1 MTTNSAV
8 SLTAIPPAPVRRRA
22 VLALLT
28 ACVFVVGTAE
38 WVMVGLLPEL
48 STDLHR
54 PLPTVGAL
62 VTVYALVVT
71 VAGPLV
77 TLGMLGIA
85 RHRTLPILLGVFVAG
100 NAAAALATGFGVLA
114 AARMLTA
121 LTHSTIF
128 ATALVIAVTAVPAGH
143 RGRAIAVITAGWNL
157 ATVLGAPLGTWIG
170 DHYGWRTTF
179 SGIAILGAAILTATT
194 VLVRPAAPETAG
206 RPGGEVR
213 EMFKPRVAVVLA
225 IIVVTQAGLFTTY
238 TYIAPLLRQVSGF
251 TASGV
256 TMLLALFGLG
266 SVVGNVLGGRLAD
279 RAPWAAL
286 CALLAALATVLAAFT
301 LTGQSRWAA
310 AATVLVLGVIAAAV
324 IPLLQDRAL
333 ASAPKA
339 PTLATAVSASAF
351 NLGVAAGS
359 TLGGQA
365 VTAGSSLDDLPWIG
379 ALVTLAAVGLAATA
393 ARRRHAQP
401 RTPLTCSTP

>member
-1 MTTNSAV
+1 M
-8 SLTAIPPAPVRRRA
+8 RRRA

-28 ACVFVVGTAE
+28 ACVFVMGTAE

-54 PLPTVGAL
+54 PLPTVGVLA
-62 VTVYALVVT
+62 TVYALVVA
-71 VAGPLV
+71 VAGPVV
-77 TLGMLGIA
+77 TLGMLGIT
-85 RHRTLPILLGVFVAG
+85 RHRTLLILLGVFVAG
-100 NAAAALATGFGVLA
+100 NAAAALATGSGVLA

-121 LTHSTIF
+121 LTHSTVF
-128 ATALVIAVTAVPAGH
+128 ATALVIAVTTVPGGR

-157 ATVLGAPLGTWIG
+157 AMVLGAPLGTWIG

-179 SGIAILGAAILTATT
+179 AGIAILGAAILTATS

-213 EMFKPRVAVVLA
+213 EMLKPKVAAVLA
-225 IIVVTQAGLFTTY
+225 LIVVAQAVLLTTY

-251 TASGV
+251 TAAGV
-256 TMLLALFGLG
+256 TTLLALFGLG
-266 SVVGNVLGGRLAD
+266 SIAGNILGGRLAD

-286 CALLAALATVLAAFT
+286 CALLAVLATVLAAFT
-301 LTGQSRWAA
+301 LTSQSRWAA
-310 AATVLVLGVIAAAV
+310 AATVLILGVIAGAL

-333 ASAPKA
+333 ASALKA
-339 PTLATAVSASAF
+339 PTLVTAVSASAF
-351 NLGVAAGS
+351 NLGVAADS
-359 TLGGQA
+359 TLGGRA
-365 VTAGSSLDDLPWIG
+365 VTAGSSLDDLPWIS

-393 ARRRHAQP
+393 AQRRRAQP
-401 RTPLTCSTP
+401 RTPMTCSIP

>member
-1 MTTNSAV
+1 MTMNSAV
-8 SLTAIPPAPVRRRA
+8 SMSAIPPAPVRRRA

-54 PLPTVGAL
+54 PLPTVGVL

-85 RHRTLPILLGVFVAG
+85 RHRTLLILLGVFVAG

-114 AARMLTA
+114 AARTLTA
-121 LTHSTIF
+121 LTHSTVF
-128 ATALVIAVTAVPAGH
+128 ATALVIAVTTVPAGH
-143 RGRAIAVITAGWNL
+143 RGRAIAVVTAGWNL
-157 ATVLGAPLGTWIG
+157 ATVLGAPVGTWIG

-179 SGIAILGAAILTATT
+179 AGIAILGAAVLTATT
-194 VLVRPAAPETAG
+194 VLVRPAAPETDG

-213 EMFKPRVAVVLA
+213 EMLKPKVAIVLA
-225 IIVVTQAGLFTTY
+225 IIVVAQAGLFTTY

-266 SVVGNVLGGRLAD
+266 SVAGNILGGRLAD

-286 CALLAALATVLAAFT
+286 CALLAGLATVLAAFT
-301 LTGQSRWAA
+301 LTSQSRWAA
-310 AATVLVLGVIAAAV
+310 AATVLILGVIAAAL

-333 ASAPKA
+333 ASAPEA
-339 PTLATAVSASAF
+339 PTLVTAVSASAF

-365 VTAGSSLDDLPWIG
+365 VTAGSSLGDLPWIG

-393 ARRRHAQP
+393 ARRGRTQP
-401 RTPLTCSTP
+401 RTPMTCSIP

>member
-8 SLTAIPPAPVRRRA
+8 SMTAIPPAPTRRRA

-28 ACVFVVGTAE
+28 ACVFLVGTAE

-54 PLPTVGAL
+54 PLPTVGVL
-62 VTVYALVVT
+62 VTFYALVVA
-71 VAGPLV
+71 VAGPVV
-77 TLGMLGIA
+77 TLGLLGIA
-85 RHRTLPILLGVFVAG
+85 RHRTLLILLGVFVAG

-121 LTHSTIF
+121 LTHSTVF
-128 ATALVIAVTAVPAGH
+128 ATAWVIAVTTVPAGH

-157 ATVLGAPLGTWIG
+157 ATVLGAPSGTWSG

-179 SGIAILGAAILTATT
+179 ADIAILGAAMLTATS

-206 RPGGEVR
+206 RPGSEVR
-213 EMFKPRVAVVLA
+213 EILKPQVAAVLA
-225 IIVVTQAGLFTTY
+225 IIVVAQAGLFTTY

-256 TMLLALFGLG
+256 TTLLALFGLG
-266 SVVGNVLGGRLAD
+266 SVAGNILGGRLAD

-286 CALLAALATVLAAFT
+286 CALLAALATVLI
-301 LTGQSRWAA
+301 
-310 AATVLVLGVIAAAV
+310 LGVIAAAL

-333 ASAPKA
+333 ASALTA
-339 PTLATAVSASAF
+339 PTLVTAVSASAF

-393 ARRRHAQP
+393 ARGAALSHAP
-401 RTPLTCSTP
+401 R

>member
-1 MTTNSAV
+1 MTTNKAV
-8 SLTAIPPAPVRRRA
+8 SMTAVPPAPVRRRA

-28 ACVFVVGTAE
+28 ACVFLVGTAE

-54 PLPTVGAL
+54 PPATVGVL
-62 VTVYALVVT
+62 VTVYALVVA

-77 TLGMLGIA
+77 TLGMLAIA
-85 RHRTLPILLGVFVAG
+85 RHRTLLILLCVFVAG
-100 NAAAALATGFGVLA
+100 NVAAALATGFGVLA

-121 LTHSTIF
+121 LTHSTVF
-128 ATALVIAVTAVPAGH
+128 ATALVIAVTTAPPGH
-143 RGRAIAVITAGWNL
+143 RGRAVAVITAGWNL
-157 ATVLGAPLGTWIG
+157 ATVLGGPLGTWIG
-170 DHYGWRTTF
+170 DHHGWRATF
-179 SGIAILGAAILTATT
+179 AGIAVLGAAVLTATG

-213 EMFKPRVAVVLA
+213 ELLKPEVAAVLA
-225 IIVVTQAGLFTTY
+225 IIVVAQAGLFTTY

-256 TMLLALFGLG
+256 TALLALFGLG
-266 SVVGNVLGGRLAD
+266 SVAGNMLGGRLAD

-286 CALLAALATVLAAFT
+286 CALLAVLATVLAAFT
-301 LTGQSRWAA
+301 LTSRSRWAA
-310 AATVLVLGVIAAAV
+310 AVTVLVLGVIAAAL
-324 IPLLQDRAL
+324 IPLLQDRAM
-333 ASAPKA
+333 ASSPKA
-339 PTLATAVSASAF
+339 PTLVTAVSASAF

-365 VTAGSSLDDLPWIG
+365 VTVGSSLGDLPWIG
-379 ALVTLAAVGLAATA
+379 ALVTLAAFGLAVTA
-393 ARRRHAQP
+393 ARQRRAQP
-401 RTPLTCSTP
+401 RTPMTCSIP